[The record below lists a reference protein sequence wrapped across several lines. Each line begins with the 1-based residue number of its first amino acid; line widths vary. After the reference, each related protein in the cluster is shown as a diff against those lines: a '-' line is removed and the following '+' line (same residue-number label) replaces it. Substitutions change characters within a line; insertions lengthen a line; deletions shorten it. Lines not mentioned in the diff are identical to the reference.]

1 MPLMPKRTKYR
12 KVQRGS
18 IAGLATSCNKV
29 DFGDFG
35 LQAVT
40 RGYITNNQIEA
51 ARIAINRHLDRKGQV
66 WIRVFPAKPFT
77 KKPLE
82 VRMGKGKGAPDHWAA
97 VLKPGM
103 ILFEIGGVDLKVA
116 HRALELAASKLPVKT
131 KIAYKPTQD

>member
-1 MPLMPKRTKYR
+1 
-12 KVQRGS
+12 VQRGS

-82 VRMGKGKGAPDHWAA
+82 VRMGKGKGDP
-97 VLKPGM
+97 VGFVFPVTPGR
-103 ILFEIGGVDLKVA
+103 ILFEVEGVSYDIAKE
-116 HRALELAASKLPVKT
+116 ALRLAAQKLPIVT
-131 KIAYKPTQD
+131 KFVVRRDYEEKA

>member
-82 VRMGKGKGAPDHWAA
+82 VRMGKGKGAVEGWVAP
-97 VLKPGM
+97 VLPGRV
-103 ILFEIGGVDLKVA
+103 LFEISGCSEAVA
-116 HRALELAASKLPVKT
+116 KEAMSRAANKLCVRCKFLSRE
-131 KIAYKPTQD
+131 A

>member
-66 WIRVFPAKPFT
+66 WIRIFPAKPFT

-82 VRMGKGKGAPDHWAA
+82 VRMGKGKGAVEGWVAP
-97 VLKPGM
+97 VLPGRV
-103 ILFEIGGVDLKVA
+103 LFEISGCSEAVA
-116 HRALELAASKLPVKT
+116 KEAMSRAANKLCVRCKFLAREA
-131 KIAYKPTQD
+131 

>member
-82 VRMGKGKGAPDHWAA
+82 VRMGKGKGNVEGWFAP
-97 VLKPGM
+97 V
-103 ILFEIGGVDLKVA
+103 
-116 HRALELAASKLPVKT
+116 
-131 KIAYKPTQD
+131 

>member
-82 VRMGKGKGAPDHWAA
+82 VRMGKGKGNVEGWVAP
-97 VLKPGM
+97 VKPGRV
-103 ILFEIGGVDLKVA
+103 LFEVSGCSETA
-116 HRALELAASKLPVKT
+116 AREAMSRAANKLCLRCKFLT
-131 KIAYKPTQD
+131 RQD

>member
-82 VRMGKGKGAPDHWAA
+82 VRMGKGKGAVEGWNAP
-97 VLKPGM
+97 VKPGR
-103 ILFEIGGVDLKVA
+103 ILFEVSGCSEAVA
-116 HRALELAASKLPVKT
+116 REAMSRAANKLCLRCKFLSREG
-131 KIAYKPTQD
+131 

>member
-1 MPLMPKRTKYR
+1 MPSMPKRVKHR

-82 VRMGKGKGAPDHWAA
+82 VRMGKGKGNVEGWNAP
-97 VLKPGM
+97 VKPGR
-103 ILFEIGGVDLKVA
+103 ILFEISGCSEAVA
-116 HRALELAASKLPVKT
+116 KEAMSRAANKLCVRCKFLAREA
-131 KIAYKPTQD
+131 

>member
-82 VRMGKGKGAPDHWAA
+82 VRMGKGKGAVEGWVAP
-97 VLKPGM
+97 VLPGRV
-103 ILFEIGGVDLKVA
+103 LFEVSGCSEAVA
-116 HRALELAASKLPVKT
+116 KEAMSRAANKLCVRCKFLSRDSK
-131 KIAYKPTQD
+131 